1 MKNII
6 EEIDEEAENYIS
18 NKSSNPLFRETH
30 KRDFIAGAKVTYDKC
45 VKLINDL
52 VIENQGLKLY
62 KDNEGTRAIEF
73 AEWISK
79 YGYDQ
84 DYDDKLWRYWDS
96 GIGEYT
102 TEELY
107 KEFLKDKERLCK

>member
-1 MKNII
+1 MKTIFDEI
-6 EEIDEEAENYIS
+6 EEEAENQGYEFDTYEAFT
-18 NKSSNPLFRETH
+18 N
-30 KRDFIAGAKVTYDKC
+30 GAKFTYDRC

-102 TEELY
+102 TKELY
-107 KEFLKDKERLCK
+107 EEFLKDKERLCK